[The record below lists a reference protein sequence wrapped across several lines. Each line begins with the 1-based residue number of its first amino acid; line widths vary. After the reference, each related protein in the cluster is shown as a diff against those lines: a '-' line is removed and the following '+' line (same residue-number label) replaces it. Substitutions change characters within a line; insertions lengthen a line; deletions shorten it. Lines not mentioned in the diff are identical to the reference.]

1 MRRRSFG
8 SVGLVVYHLPS
19 QRGATGLGTQM
30 ATLVL
35 LVVLT
40 GGVPFVAVVVL
51 NLTVSYATLVPVQ
64 WVLPGTFFVMIL
76 SLLTRRLWFGIV
88 AGLAAVFWSADGFA
102 LGEIDAGWEWTYY
115 ASGTLL
121 IVLSTLLLL
130 WPKARPS
137 RAPAPPAD
145 RPATVATPR
154 QPQRRVA
161 PDPPPTSASI
171 SLADLVVYGR
181 PSVVFIQTPT
191 GSTGSGFIVDGNGII
206 ITNLHVVQNN
216 PRVSVRLFEGA
227 TATGAVAARH
237 PRADL
242 AVVRVPV
249 GTLLR
254 PLSLGDGRAIRAGS
268 DVAALGFPLGDQLD
282 NELTVTEG
290 IVSAK
295 RIYDGIAQIQTSAAI
310 NPGNSGGPLV
320 AQNDGQAGRVIGVVT
335 WGIDR
340 ANDGR
345 DIENTNFAISINV
358 VREWLRPTTR

>member
-51 NLTVSYATLVPVQ
+51 NLNVGYATLVPVQ
-64 WVLPGTFFVMIL
+64 WVLPGTFFVMIF

-102 LGEIDAGWEWTYY
+102 LGEINPGWEWTYY

-121 IVLSTLLLL
+121 IVLSTLLLF
-130 WPKARPS
+130 WSKARPS

-171 SLADLVVYGR
+171 SLADLVAYAR

-191 GSTGSGFIVDGNGII
+191 GSTGSGFIVDGNGTI

-216 PRVSVRLFEGA
+216 PRVSVR
-227 TATGAVAARH
+227 
-237 PRADL
+237 
-242 AVVRVPV
+242 
-249 GTLLR
+249 
-254 PLSLGDGRAIRAGS
+254 
-268 DVAALGFPLGDQLD
+268 
-282 NELTVTEG
+282 
-290 IVSAK
+290 
-295 RIYDGIAQIQTSAAI
+295 
-310 NPGNSGGPLV
+310 
-320 AQNDGQAGRVIGVVT
+320 
-335 WGIDR
+335 
-340 ANDGR
+340 
-345 DIENTNFAISINV
+345 
-358 VREWLRPTTR
+358 